1 MSIKHFLAVLGLSLI
16 SLGMS
21 AQISISVTDN
31 ASKGSGSD
39 KHHKIRFD
47 YVICDSSNKIVKV
60 ENSEFTMSPGST
72 KQLTLTAPTGY
83 HVDPVVHLQLRQ
95 RPGDDTKWHNSPY
108 GLGTFYVTNGRIN
121 LVVEGSS
128 KKGYEL
134 MLGSASSPAFTK
146 DELSGDDW
154 RDAQNANKGQ
164 LSLGG
169 KQAQKEKTLAAM
181 QARNDILKA
190 AAEKKAA
197 EEKAAEEARK
207 MADFNRVEY
216 LPGNRPAYLPTMK
229 LVVRDY
235 TDKGADGS
243 QVRLRFDYV
252 LCDASTYQMKRVETK
267 EIVFNSGAKDSY
279 TRDISV
285 PSGYVIKNQDIH
297 YEIRVRYTPSAPFQ
311 TAESGKFFI
320 GNDKLDGAYALMAY
334 VSGSA
339 LSGQRLYMNS
349 NKSSQKVVENPKA
362 SGEEFAQKIRKEI
375 SDKAA
380 ADQKAAAEKKAAE
393 QKKAADEKAAAEAKK
408 YGLPQIKVSV
418 NDMASSDGPQCK
430 HRVYLDYVICDQKTG
445 VVKDVKRNSVLLSGD
460 NDTKS
465 VTLTAPEGCVIRDG
479 IHAEISSRSSG
490 SATYVSKITGVF
502 KYGSANTLNINL
514 YGTTESLS
522 LRSSGSSPFTKD
534 SLSAEEFKNANL
546 PK

>member
-181 QARNDILKA
+181 QARNDKLKA

-207 MADFNRVEY
+207 MADFNRIV
-216 LPGNRPAYLPTMK
+216 PASGSRPSFLSALK

-235 TDKGADGS
+235 TDVVTEGS
-243 QVRLRFDYV
+243 QVRLRFDYI
-252 LCDASTYQMKRVETK
+252 LCDAASHERQRMATK
-267 EIVFNSGAKDSY
+267 EIVFNTGKKDAY
-279 TRDISV
+279 TQEISV
-285 PSGYVIKNQDIH
+285 PSGYVIENGQIH
-297 YEIRVRYTPSAPFQ
+297 YEIRARFTSGGALETVQSGRISAD
-311 TAESGKFFI
+311 AE
-320 GNDKLDGAYALMAY
+320 KLDGIYVIKAY
-334 VSGSA
+334 VY
-339 LSGQRLYMNS
+339 GQILKDKLKLNR
-349 NKSSQKVVENPKA
+349 NKSSMVVPDNQIV

-408 YGLPQIKVSV
+408 YGLSQIKVYV

>member
-72 KQLTLTAPTGY
+72 KQLTLTAPSGY
-83 HVDPVVHLQLRQ
+83 HVDPIVHLQLRQ

-154 RDAQNANKGQ
+154 RDAQNAKKGQ

-169 KQAQKEKTLAAM
+169 KQLERQKSIDAAK
-181 QARNDILKA
+181 ARA
-190 AAEKKAA
+190 AAE
-197 EEKAAEEARK
+197 
-207 MADFNRVEY
+207 
-216 LPGNRPAYLPTMK
+216 
-229 LVVRDY
+229 
-235 TDKGADGS
+235 
-243 QVRLRFDYV
+243 
-252 LCDASTYQMKRVETK
+252 
-267 EIVFNSGAKDSY
+267 
-279 TRDISV
+279 
-285 PSGYVIKNQDIH
+285 
-297 YEIRVRYTPSAPFQ
+297 
-311 TAESGKFFI
+311 
-320 GNDKLDGAYALMAY
+320 
-334 VSGSA
+334 
-339 LSGQRLYMNS
+339 
-349 NKSSQKVVENPKA
+349 
-362 SGEEFAQKIRKEI
+362 
-375 SDKAA
+375 
-380 ADQKAAAEKKAAE
+380 
-393 QKKAADEKAAAEAKK
+393 KKAADEKAAAEEAGKMADFNRIVAVSGPVPSYLSALRLVVRDYTDNAVSGSQVKLRLDYILCDAASHERQRMATKEIVFNTGKKNAYTQDISVPSGCVIENKQIHYEIRARFGSGNIHETVESGLFTVSNEKLDGVYALKAYVDGDVLKGRGPIMNRNMSSSLVRDNSKTSGEDFYKKTQKQIDEAKAAKAAAEAKAAADKKAAEDKAAAEKKAAAEAKK
-408 YGLPQIKVSV
+408 YGLSQIKVSV

-490 SATYVSKITGVF
+490 SATYVSKITGMF
-502 KYGSANTLNINL
+502 KYGSTNTLNINL
-514 YGTTESLS
+514 YGTTDALS
-522 LRSSGSSPFTKD
+522 LKSAGSSPFTKD
-534 SLSAEEFKNANL
+534 AISAEEFKTANM

>member
-1 MSIKHFLAVLGLSLI
+1 MSIKHFLTVLWLSLI

-134 MLGSASSPAFTK
+134 MLGSATNPAFTK

-181 QARNDILKA
+181 QARNDKLKA

-207 MADFNRVEY
+207 MADFNRIVPASGSRPSY
-216 LPGNRPAYLPTMK
+216 LSAVK
-229 LVVRDY
+229 LAVRDY
-235 TDKGADGS
+235 TDVVTEGS
-243 QVRLRFDYV
+243 QVRLRFDYI
-252 LCDASTYQMKRVETK
+252 LCDAASHERQRMATK
-267 EIVFNSGAKDSY
+267 EIVFNTGKKDAY
-279 TRDISV
+279 TQDITV
-285 PSGYVIKNQDIH
+285 PSGYVIENGGIH
-297 YEIRVRYTPSAPFQ
+297 YEIRARFTSGSTHE
-311 TAESGKFFI
+311 TAQSGRIFA
-320 GNDKLDGAYALMAY
+320 DAEKLDGVYVIKAYIDGAIVKGKLK
-334 VSGSA
+334 
-339 LSGQRLYMNS
+339 LNR
-349 NKSSQKVVENPKA
+349 NKSSMVVPDNQIV

-408 YGLPQIKVSV
+408 YGLSQIKVSV

-445 VVKDVKRNSVLLSGD
+445 VVKDVKRTSVLLSGD

-534 SLSAEEFKNANL
+534 ALSAEEFKNANL

>member
-1 MSIKHFLAVLGLSLI
+1 MKIKHFLAVLGLSLI

-21 AQISISVTDN
+21 AQISISVTDK

-60 ENSEFTMSPGST
+60 DNSEFTMSPGST
-72 KQLTLTAPTGY
+72 KQLTITAPSGY

-95 RPGDDTKWHNSPY
+95 KPGDDKKWHNSPY

-121 LVVEGSS
+121 LVIEGSS
-128 KKGYEL
+128 KSGYEL
-134 MLGSASSPAFTK
+134 MLASATSPAFTK
-146 DELSGDDW
+146 DGVSGDDW
-154 RDAQNANKGQ
+154 RDAQNAKKGQ

-169 KQAQKEKTLAAM
+169 KQAQKEASMKAA
-181 QARNDILKA
+181 QARAEK
-190 AAEKKAA
+190 EKKAA
-197 EEKAAEEARK
+197 EEKAAAEAKAIEDRK

-216 LPGNRPAYLPTMK
+216 IPGNRPAYLPTMK

-235 TDKGADGS
+235 TDKGDDGS

-285 PSGYVIKNQDIH
+285 PSGCVIKNEDIH
-297 YEIRVRYTPSAPFQ
+297 YEIRVRYTPSAPFE

-320 GNDKLDGAYALMAY
+320 GNDKLDGAYALKAY

-339 LSGQRLYMNS
+339 LSGQRLYMNT
-349 NKSSQKVVENPKA
+349 NKSSQKVVENPKT
-362 SGEEFAQKIRKEI
+362 SGEEFSQKIRKEI

-393 QKKAADEKAAAEAKK
+393 QKKAAEEKAATEAKK
-408 YGLPQIKVSV
+408 YGLSQIKVSV
-418 NDMASSDGPQCK
+418 SDMASSDGPQCK
-430 HRVYLDYVICDQKTG
+430 HRVYLDYVICDMKTG
-445 VVKDVKRNSVLLSGD
+445 VVKDVKRTSVLLSGD

-490 SATYVSKITGVF
+490 SATYVTKITGIF

-514 YGTTESLS
+514 YGTTDALS
-522 LRSSGSSPFTKD
+522 LKSAGSSPFTKD
-534 SLSAEEFKNANL
+534 ALSAEEFKTANM

>member
-1 MSIKHFLAVLGLSLI
+1 MSIKHFLTVLGLSLI

-21 AQISISVTDN
+21 AQIMVNVTDN
-31 ASKGSGSD
+31 ASKGSGSE

-60 ENSEFTMSPGST
+60 ENIEFTMKPGEARQGT
-72 KQLTLTAPTGY
+72 ITAPSGY
-83 HVDPVVHLQLRQ
+83 HVDPIVHLQLRQ
-95 RPGDDTKWHNSPY
+95 KPSDDGKWHNSPY

-121 LVVEGSS
+121 LFIEGSS

-134 MLGSASSPAFTK
+134 MLGSATNPAFTK

-154 RDAQNANKGQ
+154 RDAQNAKKGQ

-169 KQAQKEKTLAAM
+169 QRAQKEASMRAA
-181 QARNDILKA
+181 QARQ

-197 EEKAAEEARK
+197 EEKAAKEKADEEARK
-207 MADFNRVEY
+207 MADFNRIVTVSGSNPEY
-216 LPGNRPAYLPTMK
+216 LSALK
-229 LVVRDY
+229 VVARDY
-235 TDKGADGS
+235 TEGQAGY
-243 QVRLRFDYV
+243 QVRLQLDYV
-252 LCDASTYQMKRVETK
+252 FCDASTREMKRLATT
-267 EIVFNSGAKDSY
+267 EIIFNPGRQDSY
-279 TRDISV
+279 TREISV
-285 PSGYVIKNQDIH
+285 PSGCVIKKGIH
-297 YEIRVRYTPSAPFQ
+297 YEIKVRRTSGGSYE
-311 TAESGKFFI
+311 TAESGTLLV
-320 GNDKLDGAYALMAY
+320 NNEKLDGVYVLKAV
-334 VSGSA
+334 VSGNA
-339 LSGQRLYMNS
+339 SGSNKVYMNS
-349 NKSSQKVVENPKA
+349 NNSSSKRVESP
-362 SGEEFAQKIRKEI
+362 SVTGDEFAQKIKKEI

-393 QKKAADEKAAAEAKK
+393 QKAAAEKKAAEEAKK

-418 NDMASSDGPQCK
+418 SDMATSDGPQCK

-445 VVKDVKRNSVLLSGD
+445 VVKDVKRATVLLSGGND
-460 NDTKS
+460 NKS

-479 IHAEISSRSSG
+479 IHAEIATRSSNG
-490 SATYVSKITGVF
+490 GASYATKITGIF

-522 LRSSGSSPFTKD
+522 LKSAGSSPFTKD
-534 SLSAEEFKNANL
+534 ALTAEEFKTANL